1 LYNPLQVERKAG
13 SRDLDGFTRVCS
25 SGLLKDYNS
34 NVEQKDCSGQ
44 SAELVLQMTQVS
56 MLLSH
61 EEQESAMAQRE
72 REAQWSYLKLSY

>member
-1 LYNPLQVERKAG
+1 M
-13 SRDLDGFTRVCS
+13 CS

-34 NVEQKDCSGQ
+34 NVEQNDCSGQ

-61 EEQESAMAQRE
+61 EEQESAMAQQEREIE
-72 REAQWSYLKLSY
+72 REAQCSYLKLSY